1 MSKEKEYPT
10 KFEKVCL
17 VVAILTIILYYFT
30 T

>member
-17 VVAILTIILYYFT
+17 VVAILTIILYYFIR
-30 T
+30 